1 MDSLLCK
8 TRRMLGV
15 VACLATASILSCG
28 RTPSESAD
36 PVWVA
41 TIPPLAE
48 MVQAIAGDE
57 AHVVTLLP
65 PGASPHSY
73 APKPS
78 DVAQAESASA
88 VFFVAPNLDGWIVRY
103 ADLARVSVFTFI
115 DESLR
120 LKMDHDHG
128 SDSDWDPHFWMDPT
142 LMMAI
147 APQVAAVMAERDSEH
162 AETYRARATE
172 YMRRL
177 ETLDGD
183 IAATLAPIRGRSVL
197 LVHPSLSYF
206 LRRYDIPVAGYVE
219 PIQGRKPS
227 PMDLKELIEV
237 AQQQQVRAVFS
248 ETQLP
253 RQSVAAIAE
262 SLNLPLFEL
271 DPLGG
276 VEGRMDYESLV
287 RFNAQ
292 VLLEALQ

>member
-1 MDSLLCK
+1 
-8 TRRMLGV
+8 
-15 VACLATASILSCG
+15 
-28 RTPSESAD
+28 
-36 PVWVA
+36 
-41 TIPPLAE
+41 
-48 MVQAIAGDE
+48 
-57 AHVVTLLP
+57 
-65 PGASPHSY
+65 
-73 APKPS
+73 
-78 DVAQAESASA
+78 
-88 VFFVAPNLDGWIVRY
+88 
-103 ADLARVSVFTFI
+103 
-115 DESLR
+115 
-120 LKMDHDHG
+120 
-128 SDSDWDPHFWMDPT
+128 
-142 LMMAI
+142 
-147 APQVAAVMAERDSEH
+147 
-162 AETYRARATE
+162 
-172 YMRRL
+172 MRRL